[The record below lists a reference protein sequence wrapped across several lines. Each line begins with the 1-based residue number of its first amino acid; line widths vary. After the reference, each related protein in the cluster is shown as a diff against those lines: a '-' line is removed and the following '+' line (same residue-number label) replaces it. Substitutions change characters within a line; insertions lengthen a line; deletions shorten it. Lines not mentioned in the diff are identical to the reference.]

1 MADTA
6 LRGKV
11 HPASVAAMSP
21 SHSGSTH
28 QQSLFRREALPGLA
42 VALVLSGLIMAI
54 TSAGLLEA
62 RWRDRAFGW
71 LAQHAPVP
79 AKAEVVVVGL
89 HTEDLDAFQVP
100 IALMHRQIAAFLQGL
115 VIGGARAA
123 GLDFTLPERSFDA
136 LSPGLD
142 QALAQALVAVRG
154 GPPVVL
160 GIGVRADGQPEA
172 MQPLLE
178 AVSRRLPRAYLVVN
192 PDADGMI
199 RGFDERLG
207 NQGERLPT
215 LGGEVA
221 RVAGAPPRNGL
232 IHYAHGDAV
241 TLITWRQVVAWVQ
254 AQDQAALQAALGD
267 RVVLLGNLLPFDDQ
281 LQTPVPLTAGGTFTG
296 TSHGVLIHAQQIRNL
311 LDDTLVRELSWPLAW
326 LALALLTVL
335 GAWRTGALA
344 WASALGLA
352 VAVLLA
358 SVYLLRESWAIPAV
372 AWAIAPLI
380 GVGVRTGHEAW
391 DAAQERNRLRQHF
404 SGLVSP
410 AVLREIVAGRLDPQ
424 AGGGRREIAVL
435 FSDIRGFTTLSE
447 TMAPEQVVELL
458 NRYFGLMVSVIHRH
472 GGTLDKFIGDGIMA
486 VFGSPATETDDADR
500 AWAAAR
506 DMLAAL
512 GAFNAQ
518 QRALGGPV
526 LQIGIGL
533 HAGPA
538 VTGFVGSATRFEFS
552 AVGDTVNT
560 ASRIESLT
568 KEAGY
573 PLLVSEAAR
582 ARLSQPEGLVDLGP
596 MAVRGRAAMRIFGYQ
611 HPRE

>member
-1 MADTA
+1 MN
-6 LRGKV
+6 
-11 HPASVAAMSP
+11 P
-21 SHSGSTH
+21 SHSGSPTH
-28 QQSLFRREALPGLA
+28 LSRFRRQALPGLM
-42 VALVLSGLIMAI
+42 VALALSSLLMAI
-54 TSAGLLEA
+54 ASAGLLEA

-79 AKAEVVVVGL
+79 AKTEVVVVGL

-100 IALMHRQIAAFLQGL
+100 IALMHRQIAAFLHGL

-142 QALAQALVAVRG
+142 QALAQALVAARG

-178 AVSRRLPRAYLVVN
+178 AVSRGLPRAYLVVN
-192 PDADGMI
+192 PDADGMV
-199 RGFDERLG
+199 RGFDETLG
-207 NQGERLPT
+207 AQGERLPT

-221 RVAGAPPRNGL
+221 RAAGAQARNGL
-232 IHYAHGDAV
+232 IHYAHGDPVPFIA
-241 TLITWRQVVAWVQ
+241 WRQVVTWVQ
-254 AQDQAALQAALGD
+254 AQDQAALQAALGGK
-267 RVVLLGNLLPFDDQ
+267 VVLLGNLLPFDDQ
-281 LQTPVPLTAGGTFTG
+281 LQTPVPLAAAGAFTG

-311 LDDTLVRELSWPLAW
+311 LDDTLVRELPWPLAW
-326 LALALLTVL
+326 LGLALLTLL
-335 GAWRTGALA
+335 GGWRAGGLG

-352 VAVLLA
+352 LAVLIA
-358 SVYLLRESWAIPAV
+358 SVFLLRQSWAVPAI
-372 AWAIAPLI
+372 AWALAPLI
-380 GVGVRTGHEAW
+380 GMGVRTGHEAW

-410 AVLREIVAGRLDPQ
+410 AVLREIIAGRLDPQ

-472 GGTLDKFIGDGIMA
+472 GGTLDKFIGDGVMA
-486 VFGSPATETDDADR
+486 VFGSPATGTDDADR

-512 GAFNAQ
+512 RTFNAQ
-518 QRALGGPV
+518 QVGLGGPV

-582 ARLSQPEGLVDLGP
+582 ARLSQPQGLVDLGP
-596 MAVRGRAAMRIFGYQ
+596 MAVRGRAAMRVFGYQ
-611 HPRE
+611 HPTE

>member
-1 MADTA
+1 
-6 LRGKV
+6 
-11 HPASVAAMSP
+11 MSP
-21 SHSGSTH
+21 
-28 QQSLFRREALPGLA
+28 QQPGLRPA
-42 VALVLSGLIMAI
+42 ARPLRLERLSGLVVTLVLCGLLMAL
-54 TSAGLLEA
+54 AGPGLLEA

-79 AKAEVVVVGL
+79 ARSEVVVVGL
-89 HTEDLDAFQVP
+89 HPEDLDVFQVP
-100 IALMHRQIAAFLQGL
+100 IALMHRQIAAFLQAML
-115 VIGGARAA
+115 VARPRAA

-142 QALAQALVAVRG
+142 QTLAQALVAARS

-178 AVSRRLPRAYLVVN
+178 AISRGLGRAYLVVN
-192 PDADGMI
+192 PDADGMV
-199 RGFDERLG
+199 RGFDEALG
-207 NQGERLPT
+207 SQGERLPT

-221 RVAGAPPRNGL
+221 RAAGAAPRNGL
-232 IHYAHGDAV
+232 IHYAHGDPV
-241 TLITWRQVVAWVQ
+241 PVIPWRQLIAWVQ
-254 AQDQAALQAALGD
+254 SGNQDALRAALGGK
-267 RVVLLGNLLPFDDQ
+267 VVLLGNLLPFDDQ
-281 LQTPVPLTAGGTFTG
+281 LQTPVPLGADGRFTG
-296 TSHGVLIHAQQIRNL
+296 TSHGVLIHAQQVRNL
-311 LDDTLVRELSWPLAW
+311 LDDTLVREVPWPIAW
-326 LALALLTVL
+326 IVLALLGGVGGRRSGGMAAVIMIGL
-335 GAWRTGALA
+335 
-344 WASALGLA
+344 SLA
-352 VAVLLA
+352 VLAASVLL
-358 SVYLLRESWAIPAV
+358 LRQSWAVPAV
-372 AWAIAPLI
+372 AWALAPLI
-380 GVGVRTGHEAW
+380 GFTVRTGQETWA
-391 DAAQERNRLRQHF
+391 AAQERNRLRQHF

-410 AVLREIVAGRLDPQ
+410 GVLREIIAGRLDPQ

-486 VFGSPATETDDADR
+486 VFGSPATGDDDVDR

-512 GAFNAQ
+512 KDFNAQ
-518 QRALGGPV
+518 QTRLGGPV

-582 ARLSQPEGLVDLGP
+582 SRLAHPEGLEDLGP
-596 MAVRGRAAMRIFGYQ
+596 MAVRGRAAMRMFGYQ
-611 HPRE
+611 PPRE